1 MENASKALIIAGA
14 ILIAILLISIGIILV
29 NSGKDITETGTAG
42 MSSQK
47 IQTFN
52 SQFTAY
58 EGKKTG
64 SEVRSLISAVQAS
77 NATDDAHQVTVYSKA
92 KKPGTAVITSSS
104 GFSSTQKY
112 KITLN
117 FADGTS
123 APSPASGASKVKN
136 TQDAKNCKSE
146 STYINY
152 ILIEDV

>member
-42 MSSQK
+42 MNSQK

-52 SQFTAY
+52 SKFTAY
-58 EGKKTG
+58 EGTKTG
-64 SEVRSLISAVQAS
+64 AEVRSLISAVQAS
-77 NATDDAHQVTVYSKA
+77 NATDDAHQVTVFSNA
-92 KKPGTAVITSSS
+92 KKPGNTVITVSS

-117 FADGTS
+117 YADGKN
-123 APSPASGASKVKN
+123 APTTTGTIVKN
-136 TQDAKNCKSE
+136 TAVAANCKSE
-146 STYINY
+146 SIYINY